1 MSRKIEILLGDNP
14 LFGVDHLSQ
23 ERARERSK
31 ILMSF
36 EKIIEIIKSV
46 SNIGVNGFVVSTY
59 PQLKDLIDIMK
70 KDAEL
75 FEKIDFYLILPYAQG
90 YVTKATEKGTVG
102 AINDILSKVSTQKK
116 IKILFDG
123 SLGFLKKDF
132 EKLFKTF
139 VDIELYPFENVRK
152 KTIFLHDVLT
162 DIAISLNM
170 KSVIETF
177 NEYVKDKYNAE
188 CGLVTKNFPLLITSL
203 NDWELQIPKV
213 MTSFNSIGFQMNPSK
228 EECEKYLKFFDNV
241 IAMNT
246 LAGGFLNPQDAAKYI
261 SNLNIKSVV
270 IGMSN
275 IEHANE
281 TINAFR
287 N

>member
-1 MSRKIEILLGDNP
+1 MENLNSFNKITEIMETTYKLGT
-14 LFGVDHLSQ
+14 
-23 ERARERSK
+23 K
-31 ILMSF
+31 
-36 EKIIEIIKSV
+36 
-46 SNIGVNGFVVSTY
+46 GFVVSTH
-59 PQLKDLIDIMK
+59 PQLEDLIKFMK
-70 KDAEL
+70 TETDL
-75 FEKIDFYLILPYAQG
+75 LEKMEFYPILPYAQG
-90 YVTKATEKGTVG
+90 YVSKVTEKGILGTL
-102 AINDILSKVSTQKK
+102 NDVLSGSFKNKLK
-116 IKILFDG
+116 IIFKG
-123 SLGFLKKDF
+123 SVGFLKKDF
-132 EKLFKTF
+132 EKLLKTF
-139 VDIELYPFENVRK
+139 VDVELSPLENVQK
-152 KTIFLHDVLT
+152 KTIFLNDVLT
-162 DIAISLNM
+162 DVAISLNM

-177 NEYVKDKYNAE
+177 SEYIKNQYNTDA
-188 CGLVTKNFPLLITSL
+188 GLVTKNFPLLITSL
-203 NDWELQIPKV
+203 KNWELQIPKV

-228 EECEKYLKFFDNV
+228 EECEKYLKYSNNV

>member
-36 EKIIEIIKSV
+36 EKIIEIIKSI

-75 FEKIDFYLILPYAQG
+75 FEKIDFYPILPYAQG